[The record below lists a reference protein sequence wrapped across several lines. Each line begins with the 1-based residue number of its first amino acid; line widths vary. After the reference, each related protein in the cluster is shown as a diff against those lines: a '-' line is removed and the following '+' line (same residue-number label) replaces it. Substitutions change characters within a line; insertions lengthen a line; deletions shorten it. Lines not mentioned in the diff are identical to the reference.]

1 MIPKPLPFVALLLLL
16 AALAC
21 GTSANSPSGAPVGEA
36 GSDPTVAV
44 ESGAPSPQNP
54 DSDPAEAVLRGDQ
67 LSQRSGCRACHST
80 DGSAVIGPS
89 WKGIYGKEEPLA
101 DGSSVL
107 VDEAYIIDS
116 IRNPGAKI
124 TDGFQDLMPAEIGAN
139 LTDEQIS
146 DIIEFIKSLE

>member
-1 MIPKPLPFVALLLLL
+1 MIPKPIIFVALLLLL

-21 GTSANSPSGAPVGEA
+21 GTSADSPSGAPVGEA
-36 GSDPTVAV
+36 GSNPTVT
-44 ESGAPSPQNP
+44 EETGAPSQQSP
-54 DSDPAEAVLRGDQ
+54 DSDPADAVLRGDQ
-67 LSQRSGCRACHST
+67 LSQRSGCRACHSI

-124 TDGFQDLMPAEIGAN
+124 TAGFQDLMPVEISAN
-139 LTDEQIS
+139 LTEEQIS

>member
-1 MIPKPLPFVALLLLL
+1 M
-16 AALAC
+16 
-21 GTSANSPSGAPVGEA
+21 
-36 GSDPTVAV
+36 
-44 ESGAPSPQNP
+44 
-54 DSDPAEAVLRGDQ
+54 
-67 LSQRSGCRACHST
+67 
-80 DGSAVIGPS
+80 IGPS

-139 LTDEQIS
+139 LTDEQIG